1 MAARPIAAPWPR
13 ADDIS
18 QAETVSS
25 LSGRRPGSS
34 AMETQPELPGKEP
47 ARPNR
52 PPATVLAPP
61 TAVPWWPRPDAS
73 RTWAGV
79 PSQAASSMW
88 SSSTRPAGD
97 TAGGM
102 GTGVGVAA
110 TGVVGVLLPEP
121 PQPVARTRTAAAS
134 PRVERRIRF
143 IVTLVET

>member
-1 MAARPIAAPWPR
+1 MPRKNANADATWKLTRLAARPIAAPWPR

-25 LSGRRPGSS
+25 LSGRRP
-34 AMETQPELPGKEP
+34 ELVPRWRRSPSCRGRSRP
-47 ARPNR
+47 RPNR

-79 PSQAASSMW
+79 LSQAASSMW

-121 PQPVARTRTAAAS
+121 PQPVARTRTAAA
-134 PRVERRIRF
+134 
-143 IVTLVET
+143 